1 MLDSRRSRLVTDG
14 SVALPGSG
22 AFGGARAPE
31 RISQA
36 ETFRELAIA
45 IAGMLTLAVLAN
57 LLVLSL

>member
-14 SVALPGSG
+14 SVALRGSG

-31 RISQA
+31 RISQT

>member
-1 MLDSRRSRLVTDG
+1 MLERGLSRLVTDG
-14 SVALPGSG
+14 SVALRGSG
-22 AFGGARAPE
+22 SFGGARAPE
-31 RISQA
+31 RMSQA